1 MLVYSALA
9 DAQKRLTL
17 TRTSSLRSIANCQ
30 ISAGIEKKRRLMHE
44 VVRVDE
50 PGRSKTFKTF
60 KTFTREELI
69 ELLEPPGAV

>member
-9 DAQKRLTL
+9 GAQKRLTL

-60 KTFTREELI
+60 TREELI